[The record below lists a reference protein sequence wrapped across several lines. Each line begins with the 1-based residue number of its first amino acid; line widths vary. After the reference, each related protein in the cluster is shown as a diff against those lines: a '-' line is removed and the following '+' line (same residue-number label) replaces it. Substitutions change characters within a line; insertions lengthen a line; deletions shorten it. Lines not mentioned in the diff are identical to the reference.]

1 MYFLKGSTI
10 VSGVTNGEVDSN
22 TIRLLEYAIENTLF
36 ESHKYSK
43 FEVCKPCALEKK
55 IRVKFGTIV
64 HHTKGMLDYVHS
76 DVWGPIKVKSFGSR
90 NHDVNYGGD
99 MVIKLLHKFKHY
111 LDLYGICNLN

>member
-10 VSGVTNGEVDSN
+10 VSGVTSGEVDSN

-43 FEVCKPCALEKK
+43 FEVCKPC
-55 IRVKFGTIV
+55 RVKFGTIV

-76 DVWGPIKVKSFGSR
+76 DV
-90 NHDVNYGGD
+90 
-99 MVIKLLHKFKHY
+99 
-111 LDLYGICNLN
+111 